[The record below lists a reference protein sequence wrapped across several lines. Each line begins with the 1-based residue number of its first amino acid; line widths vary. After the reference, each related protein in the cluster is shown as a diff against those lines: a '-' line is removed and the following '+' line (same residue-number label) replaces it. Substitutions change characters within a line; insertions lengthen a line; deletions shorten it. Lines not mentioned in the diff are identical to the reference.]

1 MDTGS
6 HLLFGVTLAGLA
18 TLQPEVAH
26 DPLLLQAVLAA
37 TIAGSH
43 APDLDT
49 IARLKGYA
57 VYLRHHRGITH
68 SLPALLVWPALLSAL
83 AAAIFGAWE
92 HYVLLFG
99 WTAAAVTLHV
109 GLDLLNAYGV
119 QCLRPF
125 SSRWLHLDIL
135 PLTDPFLL
143 ALHGGGALFWVA
155 GAANPGIWMAAVYGA
170 SFIYVMARW
179 LHKRILLRRLAGYA
193 KDLLGAAG
201 PLQLVPGLTW
211 RSWQFAAETE
221 YSYHSG
227 TVRGSRIVLKDTYV
241 KDRTHPVI
249 EAAMAAE
256 GVRAFLDF
264 AQSSHVSWDSHGEGY
279 VVKWR
284 EVRFW
289 HEHKLPFGID
299 VTLDREMKVL
309 SEQLGWTKK
318 AWEPPYV

>member
-18 TLQPEVAH
+18 TLQPDVAQN
-26 DPLLLQAVLAA
+26 PLLLQAVLAA
-37 TIAGSH
+37 TVAGSH
-43 APDLDT
+43 APDFDT
-49 IARLKGYA
+49 VTRLKGYA
-57 VYLRHHRGITH
+57 VYLKHHRGITH

-83 AAAIFGAWE
+83 AAAVFGTWD
-92 HYVLLFG
+92 HYALLFG
-99 WTAAAVTLHV
+99 WAAAAVILHV

-143 ALHGGGALFWVA
+143 VLHGGGALLWAA
-155 GAANPGIWMAAVYGA
+155 GAIHPGVCMAAVYTA
-170 SFIYVMARW
+170 SFVYVIARW
-179 LHKRILLRRLAGYA
+179 LHKRILFRRLSGYV
-193 KDLLGAAG
+193 KDRFGASG
-201 PLQLVPGLTW
+201 PLLLVPGLTW

-221 YSYHSG
+221 DSFHSG
-227 TVRGSRIVLKDTYV
+227 TVRGARIVLKDTYV
-241 KDRTHPVI
+241 KDRTHPVV

-256 GVRAFLDF
+256 GVRAFLAF
-264 AQSSHVSWDSHGEGY
+264 AQSGHVSWDTHEEGY

-309 SEQLGWTKK
+309 SEHLGWTKK